1 MSTNR
6 QPKGVP
12 VGGQFAAATHA
23 EPGTVLTRPAIS
35 VPSSPEL
42 YRLAFEDSP
51 SNAERRGYG
60 RQALEQSL
68 DGDEFDVVNDQAAK
82 EGIREEAQRD
92 DSVDRALHRVLETN
106 TPAHHFGAAMARELK
121 TVRDRRLKVE
131 SHYVPTA
138 QATFEAAAPAVNGSA
153 EEYRQVLQEVF
164 PHVGDTWYDAMLAH
178 HGVQPESWQRRELYK
193 LAVSNEMLAAS
204 KAPRPEVGEEDN
216 PDFTSHP
223 VTPLE
228 SRIDGLIFHRG
239 DPTSENNIR
248 YLANS
253 DEGTGYGTV
262 HIKQFARMRLAAY
275 RHQPV
280 NA

>member
-12 VGGQFAAATHA
+12 VGGQFAATAHA
-23 EPGTVLTRPAIS
+23 EPGTVLAEPAIS

-68 DGDEFDVVNDQAAK
+68 DGDDFDVVHDEAAK

-92 DSVDRALHRVLETN
+92 DSVDRALYRVLEAK

-121 TVRDRRLKVE
+121 TVRDHRLKVE
-131 SHYVPTA
+131 SHYVPRA
-138 QATFEAAAPAVNGSA
+138 QATFDAVAPAINGSA
-153 EEYRQVLQEVF
+153 EDYRKALQEVF

-193 LAVSNEMLAAS
+193 LAVANEMLAAS
-204 KAPRPEVGEEDN
+204 KAPRPEVGEDDN
-216 PDFTSHP
+216 PHFTSHP

-228 SRIDGLIFHRG
+228 SRIDGLIFRHG
-239 DPTSENNIR
+239 DPTDENNIR
-248 YLANS
+248 YLAHS
-253 DEGTGYGTV
+253 DEGAGYGTV
-262 HIKQFARMRLAAY
+262 HIKRFARLRLAAY
-275 RHQPV
+275 RHHSV
-280 NA
+280 YA